1 MVEINAAKQ
10 NTEKKKKERKKRNEN
25 SPRDHWGNIK
35 CTYYTLYIIH
45 YTLYI
50 IGVPNGEERE

>member
-10 NTEKKKKERKKRNEN
+10 NTEKKKRKKRNEN

-35 CTYYTLYIIH
+35 CTYYTLY
-45 YTLYI
+45 T
-50 IGVPNGEERE
+50 IGVPNGEEREKGPDKTFD